1 MTTDLSNA
9 RRELIAEEIHNDAD
23 AECTKAEIREGLD
36 RLLQYEPPIEDLEA
50 EVRRQFDATDVS
62 IRTISEIREESS
74 EEDRTDTIADVDEQ
88 LSDGEA
94 VVVKTS
100 QNEPE
105 GVSHAVVSG
114 RFIPTDPGTKS
125 VLGEINDA
133 SGWVWDTDA
142 PEDVERFNAVDTH
155 IHRTGVKAEL
165 RKVTERG
172 ENMVLDTEPVGT
184 VEVVK
189 SGSLTVPEELLPDAG
204 GVEV

>member
-23 AECTKAEIREGLD
+23 AECTQAEIREQID
-36 RLLQYEPPIEDLEA
+36 RLLPYGPPIEDLEA

-62 IRTISEIREESS
+62 IHTISEIREE
-74 EEDRTDTIADVDEQ
+74 DMTVTIADVDEQ
-88 LSDGEA
+88 LTDGEA

-100 QNEPE
+100 QTEPE
-105 GVSHAVVSG
+105 GVSHAVVAG
-114 RFIPTDPGTKS
+114 RFTPTDPGVEH
-125 VLGEINDA
+125 VLGGINDA

-165 RKVTERG
+165 RKVTERE
-172 ENMVLDTEPVGT
+172 ENMVLDTDPLGT
-184 VEVVK
+184 VEVVT

-204 GVEV
+204 GGDT